1 MIGSWEGGK
10 RKRGREKKGSKRGDW
25 EEGEEEEREKV
36 ADYAGLNFSKLF
48 QSESR

>member
-1 MIGSWEGGK
+1 MVAGREEKGRGG
-10 RKRGREKKGSKRGDW
+10 EKKGSKRGDW
-25 EEGEEEEREKV
+25 EEEEEEEREKV